1 MVVNC
6 PTCGVSNQSGSITCA
21 GCGASLAVPTAVRP
35 RVLLRVVRADGGAE
49 TVLPMRGEV
58 MTVGTAGD
66 LTLPDDP
73 FVAPVQVRFFFSG
86 GRLAVEDAGGGNGV
100 FARLRAERELAVG
113 GELRLGRQRLLLE
126 VIPAPTAG
134 EDGALAWGSPDPGYR
149 LRIIQLLD
157 GGMRGAAFPLR
168 EGDNLLGRETG
179 DIAFPTDGFV
189 SGRHAVLKAR
199 GERLVVRDVGSSNG
213 TFLRLTNAVFVDSGD
228 QFLIGRELVRV
239 ELQPA

>member
-1 MVVNC
+1 MVTC
-6 PTCGVSNQSGSITCA
+6 PTCGVSNPPGSTACA
-21 GCGASLAVPTAVRP
+21 GCGGSLAPPSAPRP

-49 TVLPMRGEV
+49 SVVPMRGEV
-58 MTVGTAGD
+58 LTAGTAGD
-66 LTLPDDP
+66 LQLPDDP

-100 FARLRAERELAVG
+100 FARLRAERELPVG

-126 VIPAPTAG
+126 LVSPPVPA
-134 EDGALAWGSPDPGYR
+134 EDGTLAWGSPDPGYR

-157 GGMRGAAFPLR
+157 GGLRGAAFPLR

-213 TFLRLTNAVFVDSGD
+213 TFLRLTNAVFVETGD
-228 QFLIGRELVRV
+228 QFLVGRELLRV

>member
-1 MVVNC
+1 MLTC
-6 PTCGVSNQSGSITCA
+6 PSCGVTNPPTSSRCA
-21 GCGASLAVPTAVRP
+21 GCGGSLTPAPAQRP

-49 TVLPMRGEV
+49 SIVPMRGEV

-66 LTLPDDP
+66 IQLPDDP
-73 FVAPVQVRFFFSG
+73 FVAPIQVRFFFSG
-86 GRLAVEDAGGGNGV
+86 GRLAVEDAGAGNGV
-100 FARLRAERELAVG
+100 FARLRAERELPVG

-126 VIPAPTAG
+126 AVPPAAGG
-134 EDGALAWGSPDPGYR
+134 EDGTVAWGSPDPGYR
-149 LRIIQLLD
+149 LRIIQLLE
-157 GGMRGAAFPLR
+157 GGLRGAAFPLR

-179 DIAFPTDGFV
+179 DIVFPTDGFV

-228 QFLIGRELVRV
+228 QFLVGRELVRV

>member
-1 MVVNC
+1 MVTC
-6 PTCGVSNQSGSITCA
+6 PLCGVSNPPGRANCA
-21 GCGASLAVPTAVRP
+21 GCGASLTPAPAARP

-49 TVLPMRGEV
+49 SVVPMRGEV
-58 MTVGTAGD
+58 MTAGTAGD
-66 LTLPDDP
+66 LRLPDDP
-73 FVAPVQVRFFFSG
+73 FVGPVQVRFFFSG

-100 FARLRAERELAVG
+100 FARLRGERELPVG

-126 VIPAPTAG
+126 VVPPAMPA
-134 EDGALAWGSPDPGYR
+134 EDGTLAWGSPDPGYR

-157 GGMRGAAFPLR
+157 GGARGGAFPLR

-179 DIAFPTDGFV
+179 DIVFPTDGFV

-228 QFLIGRELVRV
+228 QFLVGRELLRV

>member
-1 MVVNC
+1 MVTC
-6 PTCGVSNQSGSITCA
+6 PLCGVSNPPASSTCA
-21 GCGASLAVPTAVRP
+21 GCGSSLALAPGARP

-49 TVLPMRGEV
+49 SVLPMRGEV
-58 MTVGTAGD
+58 MTAGTTGD
-66 LTLPDDP
+66 LRLPDDP
-73 FVAPVQVRFFFSG
+73 YVAPIQVRFFFSG

-100 FARLRAERELAVG
+100 FARLRAERELPVG
-113 GELRLGRQRLLLE
+113 GELRLGRQRLHLE
-126 VIPAPTAG
+126 VVAPPTPAG
-134 EDGALAWGSPDPGYR
+134 DGTLAWGSPDPGYR

-157 GGMRGAAFPLR
+157 GGQRGGAFPLR

-179 DIAFPTDGFV
+179 DIVFPTDGFV

-228 QFLIGRELVRV
+228 QFLVGRELLRI

>member
-1 MVVNC
+1 MVTC
-6 PTCGVSNQSGSITCA
+6 PRCGVSNPAGSTTCA
-21 GCGASLAVPTAVRP
+21 GCAAPLTAPVAARP

-49 TVLPMRGEV
+49 TVIPMRGEI
-58 MTVGTAGD
+58 MTAGTTGD
-66 LTLPDDP
+66 LALADDP
-73 FVAPVQVRFFFSG
+73 FVAPIQVRFFFSG

-100 FARLRAERELAVG
+100 FVRLRAERELAVG

-126 VIPAPTAG
+126 LVPPPTPAD
-134 EDGALAWGSPDPGYR
+134 DGTLAWGSPDPGYR

-157 GGMRGAAFPLR
+157 GGIRGAAFPLR

>member
-1 MVVNC
+1 MLTC
-6 PTCGVSNQSGSITCA
+6 PSCGVSNPPGSPTCA
-21 GCGASLAVPTAVRP
+21 GCGGSLAPAPAARP
-35 RVLLRVVRADGGAE
+35 RVLLRVVRADGGPE
-49 TVLPMRGEV
+49 SVLPMRGEV
-58 MTVGTAGD
+58 MTAGTAAD
-66 LTLPDDP
+66 LQLPDDP
-73 FVAPVQVRFFFSG
+73 FMAPVQVRFFFSG

-100 FARLRAERELAVG
+100 FARLRAERELPVG

-126 VIPAPTAG
+126 VVPPATPAP
-134 EDGALAWGSPDPGYR
+134 DGTLAWGSPDPGYR
-149 LRIIQLLD
+149 LRIIQLLE
-157 GGMRGAAFPLR
+157 GGLRGAAFPLR

-179 DIAFPTDGFV
+179 DIVFPTDGFV

-228 QFLIGRELVRV
+228 QFLVGRELLRV

>member
-1 MVVNC
+1 MVTC
-6 PTCGVSNQSGSITCA
+6 PLCGVSNPPASSTCA
-21 GCGASLAVPTAVRP
+21 GCGASLAPAPGARP

-49 TVLPMRGEV
+49 SVLPMRGEV
-58 MTVGTAGD
+58 MTAGTAGD
-66 LTLPDDP
+66 LRFPDDP
-73 FVAPVQVRFFFSG
+73 YVAPIQVRFFFSG

-100 FARLRAERELAVG
+100 FARLRAERELPVG

-126 VIPAPTAG
+126 VVLQATPA
-134 EDGALAWGSPDPGYR
+134 EDGTLAWGSPDLGYR

-157 GGMRGAAFPLR
+157 GGQRGAAFPLR

-179 DIAFPTDGFV
+179 DIVFPTDGFV

-228 QFLIGRELVRV
+228 QFLVGRELLRV

>member
-1 MVVNC
+1 MVTC
-6 PTCGVSNQSGSITCA
+6 PSCGVSNPPGSDTCA
-21 GCGASLAVPTAVRP
+21 GCGVSLSPSPAARP

-49 TVLPMRGEV
+49 SVLPMRGEV
-58 MTVGTAGD
+58 MTAGTSGD
-66 LTLPDDP
+66 LQLPDDP
-73 FVAPVQVRFFFSG
+73 FIAPVQIRFFFSG

-100 FARLRAERELAVG
+100 FARLRSERELPVG

-126 VIPAPTAG
+126 VVPPAVPA
-134 EDGALAWGSPDPGYR
+134 EDGTVAWGSPDPGYR
-149 LRIIQLLD
+149 LRIIQLLE
-157 GGMRGAAFPLR
+157 GGTRGAAFPLR

-213 TFLRLTNAVFVDSGD
+213 TFLRLTNAVFVASGD
-228 QFLIGRELVRV
+228 QFLVGRELLRV

>member
-1 MVVNC
+1 MVVTC
-6 PTCGVSNQSGSITCA
+6 PTCGVSNPSGSTICA
-21 GCGASLAVPTAVRP
+21 GCGASLTAPSGARP

-100 FARLRAERELAVG
+100 FARLRAERELPVG

-126 VIPAPTAG
+126 LVPLPVAG
-134 EDGALAWGSPDPGYR
+134 ADGALSWGSPDPGYR
-149 LRIIQLLD
+149 LRIVQLLD
-157 GGMRGAAFPLR
+157 GGIRGAAFPLR

>member
-1 MVVNC
+1 MVTC
-6 PTCGVSNQSGSITCA
+6 PSCGVSNPPGSTTCA
-21 GCGASLAVPTAVRP
+21 GCGAPLTAVPGARP

-49 TVLPMRGEV
+49 SVVPMRGEV
-58 MTVGTAGD
+58 MTAGTTGD
-66 LTLPDDP
+66 LALPEDP

-86 GRLAVEDAGGGNGV
+86 GRLAVEDAAGGNGV
-100 FARLRAERELAVG
+100 FARLKAERELAVG

-126 VIPAPTAG
+126 SVPAPAL
-134 EDGALAWGSPDPGYR
+134 GADATLAWGSPDPGYR
-149 LRIIQLLD
+149 LRIVQLFD

-179 DIAFPTDGFV
+179 DIVFPTDGFV

-213 TFLRLTNAVFVDSGD
+213 TFLRLTNAVFVDNGD
-228 QFLIGRELVRV
+228 QFLVGRELVRV
-239 ELQPA
+239 ELQPV